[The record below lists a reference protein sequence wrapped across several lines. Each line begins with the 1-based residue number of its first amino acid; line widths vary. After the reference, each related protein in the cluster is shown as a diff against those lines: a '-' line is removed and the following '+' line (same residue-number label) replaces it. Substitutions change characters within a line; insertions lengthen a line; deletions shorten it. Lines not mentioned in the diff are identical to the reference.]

1 MESYLGERSLE
12 QSPDEVNEQQTQR
25 RHRLRWD
32 SVPQLPNTLAHS
44 AIVHFVSFVEGTISK
59 VDIDVLNQME
69 ELESVVDMEVYPQ
82 FMKVGNP
89 IQKTVD
95 IRKYFFGS
103 FYGSLPTCSFCVEF
117 AFVANIAI

>member
-69 ELESVVDMEVYPQ
+69 ELEDLTTLAPARKKLVVTAKAKSTRPRDQ
-82 FMKVGNP
+82 
-89 IQKTVD
+89 
-95 IRKYFFGS
+95 S
-103 FYGSLPTCSFCVEF
+103 
-117 AFVANIAI
+117 